1 MELIQYSNEYK
12 KWIEELKSEIQKSQI
27 KAAISVNQTLLDLY
41 WRIGKS
47 ISEKIN
53 QGNWGTSVVENAS
66 KDLRNHFPNQQ
77 GFSRSNLFSMRK
89 WYEFYSKSGL
99 EIEKVQQLVG
109 QIPWGHN
116 VLIIT
121 KADNIEESVFY
132 INKTVENNWSR
143 AVLEHQIDLDFY
155 NRSGKAITN
164 FNDTLPMPQS
174 ELAIETLKDPY
185 KFDFLTL
192 KEKALEKDIEEQL
205 VKHITSFLL
214 ELGGGFS
221 FVGRQVP
228 IKIDVEDFFI
238 DLLFYHIKLKCYVVV
253 ELKSVKFRAEYA
265 GKMNLYLSAVDDL
278 MKSEGEN
285 PTIGLLLCKSKSEVI
300 AEYALRGTTQ
310 PIGVAEYEIV
320 KSIPTELKTELPTI
334 EEIEQELATTMYKN
348 NSRDSE

>member
-1 MELIQYSNEYK
+1 MELIQNTNEYK

-89 WYEFYSKSGL
+89 WYDFYANSGL
-99 EIEKVQQLVG
+99 DIEKVQQLVG

-121 KADNIEESVFY
+121 KTENIEEAVFY

-143 AVLEHQIDLDFY
+143 SVLEHQIDLDFY

-164 FNDTLPMPQS
+164 FNNTLPAPQS

-228 IKIDVEDFFI
+228 IKIDGEDFSLTCF
-238 DLLFYHIKLKCYVVV
+238 
-253 ELKSVKFRAEYA
+253 S
-265 GKMNLYLSAVDDL
+265 
-278 MKSEGEN
+278 
-285 PTIGLLLCKSKSEVI
+285 TIL
-300 AEYALRGTTQ
+300 
-310 PIGVAEYEIV
+310 
-320 KSIPTELKTELPTI
+320 
-334 EEIEQELATTMYKN
+334 N
-348 NSRDSE
+348 